1 MHVWFILAWRNLWR
15 QKRRSLITASAM
27 AVGVALS
34 MSLICINDGTYQKFF
49 EVMVEGNLGHIQV
62 HHPDYPG
69 KRSPHDTIENGSEVL
84 ASIRGTEGVKHV
96 SVRAHGAGLLGS
108 DVRSEGAQ
116 LVGIDPEAEAA
127 VTKLNQQVKQGE
139 YLDPAAPGEI
149 LIGQGLFDTLEIEL
163 GGTLVAMTQASDG
176 SIGNAL
182 YTVRGTFETGSVGMD
197 RGGAYM
203 LLTDLQELLVL
214 KDSVHELTIVL
225 DNGDAMDDY
234 VADLSQQHPTL
245 LVRSWEEV
253 SPQTATMLASQDAI
267 AFITLFLV
275 FFIAAFGV
283 VNTMLVSVFERTR
296 ELGVMRAMGVS
307 PRQLVGVVVLESLW
321 LGTISGVAGVLLG
334 LGLDLYLVQVGL
346 DFSASIPDGFDF
358 NGVRL
363 EPVLRGVIRPTPIL
377 LTVFFLV
384 AVSVLAAL
392 WPALR
397 AALIRPIDAIRQD

>member
-1 MHVWFILAWRNLWR
+1 
-15 QKRRSLITASAM
+15 
-27 AVGVALS
+27 
-34 MSLICINDGTYQKFF
+34 
-49 EVMVEGNLGHIQV
+49 
-62 HHPDYPG
+62 
-69 KRSPHDTIENGSEVL
+69 
-84 ASIRGTEGVKHV
+84 
-96 SVRAHGAGLLGS
+96 
-108 DVRSEGAQ
+108 
-116 LVGIDPEAEAA
+116 
-127 VTKLNQQVKQGE
+127 
-139 YLDPAAPGEI
+139 
-149 LIGQGLFDTLEIEL
+149 
-163 GGTLVAMTQASDG
+163 MTQASDG